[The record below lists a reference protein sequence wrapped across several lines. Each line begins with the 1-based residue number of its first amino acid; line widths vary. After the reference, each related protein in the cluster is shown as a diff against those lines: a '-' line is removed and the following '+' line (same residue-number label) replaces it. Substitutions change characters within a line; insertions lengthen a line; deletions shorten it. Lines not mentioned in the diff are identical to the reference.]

1 MKRAITILFAASLS
15 VTATAAPVPSARVSL
30 FARTLVFKLPAGFV
44 LANEKRNDTH
54 VLIELVPQGEG
65 LANWKRMITIQAY
78 RGLGASSLSSAQ
90 IARQAF
96 YPAACKKEPLYRDQG
111 EKAFGPKLK
120 RSIIVNGCASLPPGA
135 YPKALAGA
143 GEQDFIMM
151 FRDADT
157 IYTLN
162 YAVRGKSFAGK
173 ALPVA
178 LDSAEGFL
186 QEIFGR
192 VSL

>member
-1 MKRAITILFAASLS
+1 MKSVLAILLAASLS
-15 VTATAAPVPSARVSL
+15 AMSTAPPNPMVRASL
-30 FARTLVFKLPAGFV
+30 FTRTLVFNLPAGFV
-44 LANEKRNDTH
+44 IANEKRSDTH

-65 LANWKRMITIQAY
+65 LANWKRMVTIQAY
-78 RGLGASSLSSAQ
+78 HGLGASSLSSAV

-96 YPAACKKEPLYRDQG
+96 YLAACKKEPLYRDQG

-120 RSIIVNGCASLPPGA
+120 RSIIVNGCASLPPEA

-162 YAVRGKSFAGK
+162 
-173 ALPVA
+173 
-178 LDSAEGFL
+178 
-186 QEIFGR
+186 
-192 VSL
+192 